1 MKAARDRRITS
12 IPDLLFFG
20 NTNFALTGIG
30 QTQSVV
36 IDRVIV
42 RR

>member
-1 MKAARDRRITS
+1 VIVASRASGLVIFR
-12 IPDLLFFG
+12 

-30 QTQSVV
+30 QTQGVV
-36 IDRVIV
+36 DRVIV